1 MRAYCALKRAVLQVG
16 ERDVVGGGQVLHL
29 FLRGHFVGAQLAAP
43 LEVAPGLVGGLG
55 GLRDG
60 RIHLGA
66 LELRQDLAFAHH
78 VAGIDAHLL
87 DEAADLEAE
96 PDLVARRE
104 GADGAG
110 LLRDRGARDRFGPH
124 GCGRRGLRRGR
135 RVGLRPAAAP
145 CQGQRQGGHERQPT
159 GNDAHRKG
167 SCGDRRDVPI
177 AIFEFGEPREVLG
190 ADAGDVELRVGVGAT
205 GVDEFG
211 LVDLAEVALAARDLE
226 GAAGRLARAWPR
238 CRASPRRLRTAR
250 APAAPRGSPAGRR
263 GRAFTRSCS
272 VSARASSSAA
282 RSAPPRKAF
291 QRSTSDAST

>member
-1 MRAYCALKRAVLQVG
+1 M
-16 ERDVVGGGQVLHL
+16 
-29 FLRGHFVGAQLAAP
+29 
-43 LEVAPGLVGGLG
+43 
-55 GLRDG
+55 RDG

-78 VAGIDAHLL
+78 VARIDAHLL

-96 PDLVARRE
+96 PDLVARCE

-124 GCGRRGLRRGR
+124 GRGRRDLRRDC

-167 SCGDRRDVPI
+167 SAGDRRDVPI
-177 AIFEFGEPREVLG
+177 AYSSSASRARYSARTRVTLSCASVL
-190 ADAGDVELRVGVGAT
+190 ARRASS
-205 GVDEFG
+205 EFG

-226 GAAGRLARAWPR
+226 GAAGRLRALGR
-238 CRASPRRLRTAR
+238 GAERRLGDFEPLERLLHLELHLLAGELAVHPQR
-250 APAAPRGSPAGRR
+250 AVRCSAP
-263 GRAFTRSCS
+263 
-272 VSARASSSAA
+272 SSAA
-282 RSAPPRKAF
+282 RSAPSRNAS
-291 QRSTSDAST
+291 QWSTSAAST